1 MNMNYY
7 PPNFDKNRAVELGK
21 LVDAAYTQYDQRSS
35 SGGAWQPAGYQV
47 MAVIQAQEKGV
58 LVPFGFVATKGTDAF
73 VVIRGT
79 ISPLEW
85 LEDATIVPVPFA
97 PKWGNTTQGFKGIYS
112 QLSPTINKAI
122 QALQAANAFTA
133 LYVTGHS
140 LGAALAHLAAADIY
154 IQQGISPISYTLA
167 GPRTGDADFALA
179 FEQSGLQTWRIFN
192 TEDIVPTLPLSTPE
206 VEPVSLGLFESMS
219 ELILKTLLQHADATH
234 GGWSYVH
241 LTVPIVVTFQKGSIA
256 DNHNCTNLYNAL

>member
-1 MNMNYY
+1 MNSY

-21 LVDAAYTQYDQRSS
+21 LVDAAYTQYSQRATP
-35 SGGAWQPAGYQV
+35 GGAWQPAGYQV
-47 MAVIQAQEKGV
+47 IDVLRAQENGV

-97 PKWGNTTQGFKGIYS
+97 PKWGNTTRGFKGIYS

-122 QALQAANAFTA
+122 QELKTANAFTD

-154 IQQGISPISYTLA
+154 TQQGISPISYTLA
-167 GPRTGDADFALA
+167 GPRTGDSDFAAA
-179 FEQSGLQTWRIFN
+179 FEQYGLQTWRIFN
-192 TEDIVPTLPLSTPE
+192 TEDIVPTLPLSTTE
-206 VEPVSLGLFESMS
+206 VEPVSLGLYESVS
-219 ELILKTLLQHADATH
+219 ELILKTLLQHAYTNR
-234 GGWSYVH
+234 GGWSYEH
-241 LTVPIVVTFQKGSIA
+241 ITVPIAVTFQKGSIA
-256 DNHNCTNLYNAL
+256 DNHNCANLYNAL